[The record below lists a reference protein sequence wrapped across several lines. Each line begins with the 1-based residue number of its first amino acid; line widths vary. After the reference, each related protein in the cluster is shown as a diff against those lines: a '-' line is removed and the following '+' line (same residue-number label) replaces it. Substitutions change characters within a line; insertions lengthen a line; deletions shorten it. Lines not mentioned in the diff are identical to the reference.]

1 MEALLQLKGI
11 DKAFPG
17 VKALSGAALNVYP
30 GRVMAL
36 VGENGAGKST
46 MMKVLTGIYAR
57 DAGTLLWLGKE
68 TTFTGPKSSQEAG
81 IGIIHQELN
90 LIPQLTIAEN
100 IFLGREFVNRFGKID
115 WKTMYAEADKLL
127 AKLNLRFKSD
137 KLVGDLS
144 IGDQQMVE
152 IAKVLSFES
161 KVIIMDEPTDALTD
175 TETESLFRVIRELKS
190 QGRGIVYI
198 SHRMKEIFE
207 ICDDVTVFRDGQFI
221 AEREV
226 ASLTEDS
233 LIEMMVGRKLEDQY
247 PHLDKAPG
255 DIRLKVDNL
264 CGPGVNDVSFTLR
277 KGEILGVSGLM
288 GAGRT
293 ELMKVLYG
301 ALPRTS
307 GYVTLD
313 GHEVV
318 TRSPQDGLA
327 NGIVYISEDRKRD
340 GLVLGMS
347 VKENMSLT
355 ALRYFSR
362 AGGSLKHADEQQA
375 VSDFIRLFNV
385 KTPSMEQAI
394 GLLSGGNQQKVA
406 IARGLMTRPKVLI
419 LDEPT
424 RGVDVGAKK
433 EIYQLINQFKADG
446 LSIIL
451 VSSEMPEVLGMSD
464 RIIVMHEGHLS
475 GEFTREQATQE
486 VLMAAAVGKLNRV
499 NQGKKMTTQTVSGR
513 RYFTKAWLME
523 QKSLIALL
531 VLIAIV
537 STLSPNF
544 FTINNLFNIL
554 QQTSVNAIMAVGMT
568 LVILTSGID
577 LSVGSLLA
585 LTGAVAAS
593 IVGIEV
599 NALVAVAAALALGAA
614 IGAVTGVIVAK
625 GRVQAFIATLVMML
639 LLRGVTMVYTN
650 GSPVNTG
657 FTENADLFGWFGI
670 GRPLGV
676 PTPVWI
682 MGIVFLAAW
691 YMLHHTRLGRY
702 IYALGGNEAA
712 TRLSGINVNKIKII
726 VYSLCGLLAS
736 LAGIIEVARL
746 SSAQPTAG
754 TGYELDAIAAVVLGG
769 TSLAGGKGRI
779 VGTLIGALILGFLNN
794 GLNLLGVSSYYQM
807 IVKAVVI
814 LLAVLVDNKKQ

>member
-1 MEALLQLKGI
+1 
-11 DKAFPG
+11 
-17 VKALSGAALNVYP
+17 
-30 GRVMAL
+30 
-36 VGENGAGKST
+36 
-46 MMKVLTGIYAR
+46 
-57 DAGTLLWLGKE
+57 
-68 TTFTGPKSSQEAG
+68 
-81 IGIIHQELN
+81 
-90 LIPQLTIAEN
+90 
-100 IFLGREFVNRFGKID
+100 
-115 WKTMYAEADKLL
+115 
-127 AKLNLRFKSD
+127 
-137 KLVGDLS
+137 
-144 IGDQQMVE
+144 
-152 IAKVLSFES
+152 
-161 KVIIMDEPTDALTD
+161 
-175 TETESLFRVIRELKS
+175 
-190 QGRGIVYI
+190 
-198 SHRMKEIFE
+198 
-207 ICDDVTVFRDGQFI
+207 
-221 AEREV
+221 
-226 ASLTEDS
+226 
-233 LIEMMVGRKLEDQY
+233 
-247 PHLDKAPG
+247 
-255 DIRLKVDNL
+255 
-264 CGPGVNDVSFTLR
+264 
-277 KGEILGVSGLM
+277 
-288 GAGRT
+288 
-293 ELMKVLYG
+293 
-301 ALPRTS
+301 
-307 GYVTLD
+307 
-313 GHEVV
+313 
-318 TRSPQDGLA
+318 
-327 NGIVYISEDRKRD
+327 
-340 GLVLGMS
+340 
-347 VKENMSLT
+347 
-355 ALRYFSR
+355 
-362 AGGSLKHADEQQA
+362 
-375 VSDFIRLFNV
+375 
-385 KTPSMEQAI
+385 
-394 GLLSGGNQQKVA
+394 
-406 IARGLMTRPKVLI
+406 
-419 LDEPT
+419 
-424 RGVDVGAKK
+424 
-433 EIYQLINQFKADG
+433 
-446 LSIIL
+446 
-451 VSSEMPEVLGMSD
+451 
-464 RIIVMHEGHLS
+464 
-475 GEFTREQATQE
+475 
-486 VLMAAAVGKLNRV
+486 
-499 NQGKKMTTQTVSGR
+499 MTTQTVSGR

-585 LTGAVAAS
+585 LTG
-593 IVGIEV
+593 
-599 NALVAVAAALALGAA
+599 AVAAALALGAA

>member
-1 MEALLQLKGI
+1 
-11 DKAFPG
+11 
-17 VKALSGAALNVYP
+17 
-30 GRVMAL
+30 
-36 VGENGAGKST
+36 
-46 MMKVLTGIYAR
+46 
-57 DAGTLLWLGKE
+57 
-68 TTFTGPKSSQEAG
+68 
-81 IGIIHQELN
+81 
-90 LIPQLTIAEN
+90 
-100 IFLGREFVNRFGKID
+100 
-115 WKTMYAEADKLL
+115 
-127 AKLNLRFKSD
+127 
-137 KLVGDLS
+137 
-144 IGDQQMVE
+144 
-152 IAKVLSFES
+152 
-161 KVIIMDEPTDALTD
+161 
-175 TETESLFRVIRELKS
+175 
-190 QGRGIVYI
+190 
-198 SHRMKEIFE
+198 
-207 ICDDVTVFRDGQFI
+207 
-221 AEREV
+221 
-226 ASLTEDS
+226 
-233 LIEMMVGRKLEDQY
+233 
-247 PHLDKAPG
+247 
-255 DIRLKVDNL
+255 
-264 CGPGVNDVSFTLR
+264 
-277 KGEILGVSGLM
+277 
-288 GAGRT
+288 
-293 ELMKVLYG
+293 
-301 ALPRTS
+301 
-307 GYVTLD
+307 
-313 GHEVV
+313 
-318 TRSPQDGLA
+318 
-327 NGIVYISEDRKRD
+327 
-340 GLVLGMS
+340 
-347 VKENMSLT
+347 
-355 ALRYFSR
+355 
-362 AGGSLKHADEQQA
+362 
-375 VSDFIRLFNV
+375 
-385 KTPSMEQAI
+385 
-394 GLLSGGNQQKVA
+394 
-406 IARGLMTRPKVLI
+406 
-419 LDEPT
+419 
-424 RGVDVGAKK
+424 
-433 EIYQLINQFKADG
+433 
-446 LSIIL
+446 
-451 VSSEMPEVLGMSD
+451 
-464 RIIVMHEGHLS
+464 
-475 GEFTREQATQE
+475 
-486 VLMAAAVGKLNRV
+486 
-499 NQGKKMTTQTVSGR
+499 MTTQTVSGR

-814 LLAVLVDNKKQ
+814 LLAVLVGAALATAGVIMQGLFRNPMADPGLLGVSSGSALMVGVAIVLPFSFPVVLVLYEQMVFAIAGSLVVCTIIFLITQRHRDGSMMQLLLAGIAINALCGAAIGILSYIGDEQQLRQLTLWMMGNLGQAQWPTLLVASSFILPAIIATTCLAGTLNLLQLGDEEAHYLGVNVKRKRQQLLLVSSLLVGAAVSVSGIIGFIGLVIPHLIRMTTGANHRWLIPCSALAGACLLLMADTLARTLVQPAEMPVGLLTSLLGGPYFMWLILRNRRIT